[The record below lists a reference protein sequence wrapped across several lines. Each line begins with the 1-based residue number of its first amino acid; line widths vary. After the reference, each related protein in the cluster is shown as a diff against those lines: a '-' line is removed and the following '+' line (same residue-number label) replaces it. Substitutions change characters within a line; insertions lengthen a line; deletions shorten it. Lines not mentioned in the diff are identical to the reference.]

1 MFGILTFGNMKK
13 SITKFL
19 ILCCIIAVLVTW
31 NGIYTV
37 YILRDREIWDI
48 WLGSLIDFV
57 LPGIKEEVIFRYLP
71 FIFVTC
77 IYVGLKK
84 IGDKWAK
91 ISIIP
96 IAIFMI
102 AVQFVFSSLHLPL
115 NPVYREILYELPPR
129 PTFEELFDTFLLQGV
144 AGIMLCIS
152 YIIYIPKNSPLSLLQ
167 IRSLLASSFVHIVY
181 NQLVVI
187 LYFPNY

>member
-1 MFGILTFGNMKK
+1 MKK